1 MNTNKKI
8 GLLIIGIGLLIGYM
22 IYAFNTAISG
32 ALQMNNQCSLDVP
45 CPHEIA
51 LKFETNI
58 SLIIL
63 AIVIGIGIAF
73 LFAKEKSVQNKKQ
86 NLEKIKMLD
95 KDEKK
100 IYELTEKEGSIFQSD
115 LVEKSGFDKVKV
127 TRILDRLEG
136 KQLIER
142 KRRGMTN
149 IVIVK

>member
-1 MNTNKKI
+1 MNTNQKV
-8 GLLIIGIGLLIGYM
+8 GLLIIGIGLSIAYM
-22 IYAFNTAISG
+22 IYSFNAAISG
-32 ALQMNNQCSLDVP
+32 ALQMNQCSLDVP

-58 SLIIL
+58 SIGILI
-63 AIVIGIGIAF
+63 AVIGIGIYF
-73 LFAKEKSVQNKKQ
+73 FFRKEKSAQNKKQ

-95 KDEKK
+95 EEEKK
-100 IYELTEKEGSIFQSD
+100 IYEIAEKEGSIFQSD
-115 LVEKSGFDKVKV
+115 IVEKSGFDKVKV

-149 IVIVK
+149 VVIAK